1 MMVTSQSFRVT
12 GKQEV
17 QDIICDNVDGQN
29 VVFWDDITYVFP
41 EALHVKIGNTVVSM
55 VRDSNR
61 QRIQPLCIKHFPGVV
76 LDVVLSTSSSSVEA
90 TTMSSSSLPG
100 NDPTNAASTAPLDIQ
115 TEGNSS
121 APLSVTITAN
131 EMIVDSEMSTP
142 NRPDPEP
149 STGLT
154 INATIPSD
162 HAAKHASVSTP
173 ELSVN
178 EQLSMLQDEQTQIR
192 SLLDRCHSLARA
204 IWNDK
209 AEKSDQLNNLYM
221 RYLEGLKSSTAQL
234 KELQKALEDTHTYD
248 PGQLAL
254 LQRRIQTVLSQN
266 HKIYENTAPRLFI
279 VLPQDIQH
287 WNSKAPFS
295 NKFRL
300 HFLCDCGEH
309 TKPASSTTP
318 HHIHFAKHEGYDIS
332 RLKEFFWRYGTHVLT
347 IMKMLKFGI
356 SSAGVTV
363 RPVSQLTSMDIV
375 GRDAESLEGEMDQVI
390 DCIEKIAMDNGVNHA
405 ARVSEYLWQLD
416 AFLTRGDDEE
426 FGNNEEFGNLFRI
439 VNAEGYFRW
448 ICVDHF
454 RGIHPEKEAEA
465 LCAILKSPTDL
476 FQERYG
482 RVVVTLDSREKANQ
496 FYQEFGR
503 IKSIYYL
510 DIEIRWDM
518 ITRDDLKKLRDTLD
532 KTNVSLSIMDM
543 SLPQE
548 EPTTDHSNDDDD
560 TQLCDLLFD
569 IMGHAN
575 IRSFA
580 MFNLPKEFF
589 QQASLL
595 SHDRNFSNL
604 RLLNIGA
611 KHLDTSPESMDI
623 PGLKKIL
630 SKATN
635 LGSLTLNDLEGDPLQ
650 IYDAI
655 VEYQTFPFYI
665 PGQFV
670 ILARTNEGNGSSSSS
685 SSRQPMDTIMDREEL
700 LRVHGRR
707 IETLNLCKI
716 KMDESTLKAL
726 AESIKDDSSLTELR
740 LPEIDPSVWESC
752 GCHLAIIVSRSDLY
766 TLAVRFGGGEAG
778 VHLLESVQWN
788 CILSLEIR
796 MDNVVRLGTR
806 IMQVSLHGIRH
817 VPKNLF
823 DDFALYSDCSEQ
835 VTDQTHGLLQS
846 FLESISL
853 HRELCLHVTLTLD
866 QICTLL
872 KSMDLSKVRC
882 LSIRAKGFGMA
893 QVEVILKVL
902 EHAAKLRKVTLLG
915 AKHTAGQR
923 KRMEAKGIQLQ

>member
-1 MMVTSQSFRVT
+1 MVVTSQSFRVT

-41 EALHVKIGNTVVSM
+41 EALHVKIGNSVVSM
-55 VRDSNR
+55 MRDSNR

-76 LDVVLSTSSSSVEA
+76 LDVVLSTSSNFVEA
-90 TTMSSSSLPG
+90 TTMSSSSFPG

-121 APLSVTITAN
+121 APLSVTTTAN
-131 EMIVDSEMSTP
+131 EMIVDSEMSAP

-173 ELSVN
+173 ESDVN

-192 SLLDRCHSLARA
+192 SLLDRCHSLALA
-204 IWNDK
+204 IWNEK

-234 KELQKALEDTHTYD
+234 TKLHARLQDKHFHN

-254 LQRRIQTVLSQN
+254 LQRQIQTVLSQN
-266 HKIYENTAPRLFI
+266 HKMYENTAPRLFI

-287 WNSKAPFS
+287 WNSKKPLL

-300 HFLCDCGEH
+300 YFLCDCGEH
-309 TKPASSTTP
+309 TKLTRSTAP

-332 RLKEFFWRYGTHVLT
+332 RPKKFFQIFGTHVLA

-356 SSAGVTV
+356 SLVGVTV
-363 RPVSQLTSMDIV
+363 PPVSQLTNMDIV

-390 DCIEKIAMDNGVNHA
+390 DCIEKITMDKEVTAVDHAERWVTHGSQYLQQFGV
-405 ARVSEYLWQLD
+405 
-416 AFLTRGDDEE
+416 FLRGDDKQ
-426 FGNNEEFGNLFRI
+426 FGNLFRTA
-439 VNAEGYFRW
+439 NAEGYVRW
-448 ICVDHF
+448 VCVDHF
-454 RGIHPEKEAEA
+454 RGIYPEKEAES
-465 LCAILKSPTDL
+465 LRAILKSPTDS
-476 FQERYG
+476 FDG
-482 RVVVTLDSREKANQ
+482 RHGHVFVTLDSREKANQ
-496 FYQEFGR
+496 FYRGFER
-503 IKSIYYL
+503 VKSIYGL
-510 DIEIRWDM
+510 QIQLHWDM
-518 ITRDDLKKLRDTLD
+518 ITRDDLKKLRDTLA
-532 KTNVSLSIMDM
+532 KTNVALLIVGM
-543 SLPQE
+543 SLLQE
-548 EPTTDHSNDDDD
+548 EPTTDHSNDD

-575 IRSFA
+575 ILSFA
-580 MFNLPKEFF
+580 MFNPPKEFF

-604 RLLNIGA
+604 RLLNFGA
-611 KHLDTSPESMDI
+611 KHLDINPEGMDI

-635 LGSLTLNDLEGDPLQ
+635 LLSLKLNDPEGDPLQ
-650 IYDAI
+650 IYGAI
-655 VEYQTFPFYI
+655 VEYQTFPFHI
-665 PGQFV
+665 PGRFV
-670 ILARTNEGNGSSSSS
+670 ILARKNEGNGSS
-685 SSRQPMDTIMDREEL
+685 QPTGTIMDREEL
-700 LRVHGRR
+700 LRVHGGR
-707 IETLNLCKI
+707 IETLNLCKG

-726 AESIKDDSSLTELR
+726 AESIKDESRLTELT

-752 GCHLAIIVSRSDLY
+752 GCHLAIIVSRSDLD
-766 TLAVRFGGGEAG
+766 TLAVRFGGGEVG
-778 VHLLESVQWN
+778 VQLLESIQWDH
-788 CILSLEIR
+788 IQGLEIR
-796 MDNVVRLGTR
+796 MDNVARLGTR
-806 IMQVSLHGIRH
+806 IMQVLLDGIKDG
-817 VPKNLF
+817 PGKQLLYN
-823 DDFALYSDCSEQ
+823 FALHSDCSEQ

-846 FLESISL
+846 FLKSISL
-853 HRELCLHVTLTLD
+853 RKELCLHVTLTVD

-893 QVEVILKVL
+893 QVEVILKSL

-915 AKHTAGQR
+915 ANHTAGQR